1 MELIIG
7 VVKPNGLPSA
17 PTFVRDV
24 RVWIIFAIALLGIA
38 IGTWG
43 GFPVFD
49 DASLL
54 LLWIEKGPGTLLA
67 SNLHRPIVGFLLQLF
82 VDNVG
87 INKLPYVL
95 INLAFWSVFSWQT
108 FLISR
113 RLFPERAAA
122 TLAALLVLSPIIVKT
137 HFTTINTLFPD
148 NLPVLITLSV
158 LLLSLRQNIRTFILL
173 TAALLSVAASAMSE
187 YGVAASAASFVLLI
201 ILRKNRCALA
211 ILIGT
216 AIGYLIYQSTANFQ
230 YRPTRSIGTQIEMLS
245 SRGPNTI
252 THLVHALWTA
262 FVGAYGRAL
271 GNFSFDADSAST
283 VVAAVF
289 GVAAAVLIFLSF
301 KKNPEEIPNKAS
313 ETLAVIL
320 AVVAGL
326 MPVTLANQS
335 PSGGDSYE
343 TRFFI
348 PVLPFA
354 TIITSRMILYFTRD
368 KLRPV
373 AAAIL
378 TFICICTVFNSAFE
392 FRREQ
397 KDMESFGKVL
407 RPIVES
413 SSAMTIV
420 VVPDHEK
427 LDGSDI
433 TPKIVLHWPRE
444 LLPKVWIITAAEIIR
459 LNGPRTNCNSV
470 TFDLPREL
478 LSAGRKGAISNLYF
492 FPDFWQPKGQ
502 ISTESVE
509 PYCIHERSNSK

>member
-1 MELIIG
+1 VIQ
-7 VVKPNGLPSA
+7 NGLPSA
-17 PTFVRDV
+17 PGFVRDI
-24 RVWIIFAIALLGIA
+24 RVWITFAIALLGIA

-82 VDNVG
+82 VDSVG

-95 INLAFWSVFSWQT
+95 INLAFWAVFSWQT

-113 RLFPERAAA
+113 RLFSERATA

-137 HFTTINTLFPD
+137 HYTTINTLFPD
-148 NLPVLITLSV
+148 NLPVLIALSV
-158 LLLSLRQNIRTFILL
+158 LLLSLRQNISTLILVI
-173 TAALLSVAASAMSE
+173 AALLSAAAAAMSE
-187 YGVAASAASFVLLI
+187 YGVAASAASIVLLI
-201 ILRKNRCALA
+201 ILRKNRFALA

-216 AIGYLIYQSTANFQ
+216 AIGYLIYQTTANFQ
-230 YRPTRSIGTQIEMLS
+230 YRPTRSVVTQIEILS

-262 FVGAYGRAL
+262 FVGAYGRAM

-283 VVAAVF
+283 LIAAAF
-289 GVAAAVLIFLSF
+289 GIGAAVLIFQSF
-301 KKNPEEIPNKAS
+301 KKNPEEIRNKTT
-313 ETLAVIL
+313 ETIAVIL
-320 AVVAGL
+320 AVVTGL
-326 MPVTLANQS
+326 MPVTLANQA

-354 TIITSRMILYFTRD
+354 TIITSRTILYFI
-368 KLRPV
+368 KGGLRHF
-373 AAAIL
+373 AAAVL
-378 TFICICTVFNSAFE
+378 VFISICTIFNSAFD

-397 KDMESFGKVL
+397 KNMESFGKIL
-407 RPIVES
+407 RPIVEN

-420 VVPDHEK
+420 VVPNYEK

-444 LLPKVWIITAAEIIR
+444 LLPKVWIITAVEMIP
-459 LNGPRTNCNSV
+459 LNGPRTNCNSKD
-470 TFDLPREL
+470 FYLPREV
-478 LSAGRKGAISNLYF
+478 LSTGRKGAISNLYF
-492 FPDFWQPKGQ
+492 VPEFWRPKGP
-502 ISTESVE
+502 ISNERFE
-509 PYCIHERSNSK
+509 PYCIRERSNSR